1 MRTLAP
7 VLVIALALPSPTLAI
22 DAPDLVERK
31 TLEAALFL
39 AGPGLA
45 TLPIELASSAPDGA
59 SQGVEG
65 WTIYRADG
73 QSERIFIYTGSG
85 IIRCARWPHDGL
97 LSHECLVRLAS
108 VIVHE
113 AWHFQHGRSEADAYG
128 AQIIFLLAN
137 HAPVAQISAVLTARD
152 RIVAAARKPAEAR
165 SLGDTLVNHFDGIHN
180 PETWFP
186 AAPSCSVERLVFWSC
201 SRLNFRKT
209 LGFWP
214 DTTYI
219 RDTGSPH
226 PNVPKRLP
234 DA

>member
-7 VLVIALALPSPTLAI
+7 VMVIALLPSSARAI

-45 TLPIELASSAPDGA
+45 TLPIELASSTPDGA

-65 WTIYRADG
+65 WTLYRADG
-73 QSERIFIYTGSG
+73 QSERILIYTRSG
-85 IIRCARWPHDGL
+85 IFRCARWPHDDL

-113 AWHFQHGRSEADAYG
+113 AWHFRHGRGEADAYG

-137 HAPVAQISAVLTARD
+137 HARVAQITAVLTARD
-152 RIVAAARKPAEAR
+152 RVLAAARQPAEAR
-165 SLGDTLVNHFDGIHN
+165 SRGNRGE
-180 PETWFP
+180 P
-186 AAPSCSVERLVFWSC
+186 
-201 SRLNFRKT
+201 
-209 LGFWP
+209 
-214 DTTYI
+214 
-219 RDTGSPH
+219 
-226 PNVPKRLP
+226 
-234 DA
+234 